1 MKRKT
6 ESMMDHVPEHDMDK
20 LKFILEVKDA
30 YNSGSITLEEG
41 RRRLR
46 ERVDSI
52 KPYEVA
58 LAEQELE
65 EFEEGQCQKEDIQSM
80 LALFEGLIDRSRP
93 ELPANTQRTTSW
105 RRSACPSRI
114 LSSILPSRTSGS
126 AYTIG

>member
-41 RRRLR
+41 QRRLR

-58 LAEQELE
+58 C
-65 EFEEGQCQKEDIQSM
+65 FNDWNNRYKHSDH
-80 LALFEGLIDRSRP
+80 
-93 ELPANTQRTTSW
+93 
-105 RRSACPSRI
+105 
-114 LSSILPSRTSGS
+114 SSDNK
-126 AYTIG
+126 